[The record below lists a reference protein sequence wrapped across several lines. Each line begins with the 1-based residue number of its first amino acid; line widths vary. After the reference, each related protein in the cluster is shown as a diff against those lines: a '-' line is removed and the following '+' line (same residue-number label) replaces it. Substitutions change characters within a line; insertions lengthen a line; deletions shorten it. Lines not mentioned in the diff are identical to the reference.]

1 MKLRLFHKIGDGG
14 QESAEVRRFL
24 VENALTDL
32 VEFSNIGYDESR
44 RNLYELAGADA
55 DAPVLIANGKIL
67 KGRAAI
73 IDWIKTNIL
82 VLRD

>member
-1 MKLRLFHKIGDGG
+1 MKLRLFHKIGEGG
-14 QESAEVRRFL
+14 EESAEVRRFL
-24 VENALTDL
+24 VENSLTDL

-44 RNLYELAGADA
+44 RNLHELAGAEA
-55 DAPVLIANGKIL
+55 DAPVMIANGKTL

-73 IDWIKTNIL
+73 IDWIKSYIV